1 MQSQSPRLDSCGTP
15 GVSFSHGESCAALN
29 KDRSRTQFEELM
41 LPHLNA
47 AYGLARWMMRNPDE
61 ADDAVRDGYLR
72 AWEHFD
78 GYQGDGEKAWL
89 LTIVRNVCLTRLK
102 RSRQSAKAVFIDDVL
117 GQAEQAMAQNS
128 SDRSLS
134 DPETAAIAKAE
145 RNEVH
150 HALKRLPT
158 SFREIL
164 VLREFEE
171 LSYQEIARVIGI
183 PIGTVMS
190 RLARARSTLK
200 SLLVEAE
207 CGERHNEV

>member
-1 MQSQSPRLDSCGTP
+1 
-15 GVSFSHGESCAALN
+15 LN
-29 KDRSRTQFEELM
+29 KDRSHAQFEELM

-47 AYGLARWMMRNPDE
+47 AYGLARWMMRHPEE
-61 ADDAVRDGYLR
+61 AEDAVQDGYLR
-72 AWEHFD
+72 ALEHFD
-78 GYQGDGEKAWL
+78 GYRGDGEKAWL

-102 RSRQSAKAVFIDDVL
+102 RSRQSAKVVFIDDVL
-117 GQAEQAMAQNS
+117 GQVEAMAQNS
-128 SDRSLS
+128 SDRTLS

-145 RNEVH
+145 RSEVQR
-150 HALKRLPT
+150 ALQRLPT
-158 SFREIL
+158 NFREVL

-171 LSYQEIARVIGI
+171 LSYQEIAHVVGV

>member
-1 MQSQSPRLDSCGTP
+1 LP
-15 GVSFSHGESCAALN
+15 ALN
-29 KDRSRTQFEELM
+29 KDRSHAQFEELM

-47 AYGLARWMMRNPDE
+47 AYGLARWMMGRPEE
-61 ADDAVRDGYLR
+61 AEDAVQDAYLR
-72 AWEHFD
+72 ALEHFD

-102 RSRQSAKAVFIDDVL
+102 RSRQSAKVVMIEDAL

-145 RNEVH
+145 RSEVH
-150 HALKRLPT
+150 RALHRLPT
-158 SFREIL
+158 NFREIL

-171 LSYQEIARVIGI
+171 LSYQEIADVIGV

-200 SLLVEAE
+200 SVLVDAE
-207 CGERHNEV
+207 CGERQNEM

>member
-1 MQSQSPRLDSCGTP
+1 
-15 GVSFSHGESCAALN
+15 LN
-29 KDRSRTQFEELM
+29 KDRLHAQFEELM

-47 AYGLARWMMRNPDE
+47 AYGLARWMMRHPEE
-61 ADDAVRDGYLR
+61 AEDAVQDGFLR
-72 AWEHFD
+72 ALEHFD

-102 RSRQSAKAVFIDDVL
+102 RSRQSAKVVMFEDVL
-117 GQAEQAMAQNS
+117 GQVEAMAQNS
-128 SDRSLS
+128 SDHTLS